1 MLFVETCYVQV
12 ESERDVI
19 GSQLVRRN
27 DELSLINEKVRVQQM
42 ALNKGDAQ
50 YNERIEDIRVLKL
63 EIRQLRHKNGIL
75 QKNCDILADMRPVL

>member
-1 MLFVETCYVQV
+1 VQT
-12 ESERDVI
+12 ERDVI

-50 YNERIEDIRVLKL
+50 YNQRLEDIRVLKL
-63 EIRQLRHKNGIL
+63 EIRQLRHKNALL
-75 QKNCDILADMRPVL
+75 QKNCDILADMRPVT